1 MLRPWKT
8 AVVVVAALALNGCES
23 GPHSSAGFRLPLT
36 GNSELGKQAFV
47 AHECHSCHSVQ
58 GESLPAA
65 RVSKPVVLGGDINR
79 QITDGFLVT
88 SIINPSHVIA
98 GYTKVDSALTE
109 MVVRMPEFRDKM
121 TVAELVDLVA
131 FLQSKYTL
139 RTPRDY
145 PAQL

>member
-1 MLRPWKT
+1 MSRAWIIGG
-8 AVVVVAALALNGCES
+8 VVVAALALNGCEY

-36 GNSELGKQAFV
+36 GDADLGKQAFV
-47 AHECHSCHSVQ
+47 AHECHSCHRVE
-58 GESLPAA
+58 GESLPAS
-65 RVSKPVVLGGDINR
+65 RVSKPVALGGDINR

-98 GYTKVDSALTE
+98 GYTKVDSALSET
-109 MVVRMPEFRDKM
+109 VVRMPEFRDKM

-131 FLQSKYTL
+131 FLQSKYTV

-145 PAQL
+145 PASL